1 MKPIE
6 SGITK
11 QHIGLHIAMETR
23 KWFS

>member
-1 MKPIE
+1 MTI
-6 SGITK
+6 